1 MAEGF
6 PNIGNPARR
15 ALEHAGY
22 TGLEQLPGLSEK
34 ELLELHGVG
43 PKAVDI
49 LRVALAE
56 RGLSFKGTGDA
67 GKGTGGAG

>member
-1 MAEGF
+1 MTEGF
-6 PNIGNPARR
+6 PTISNPARR

-34 ELLELHGVG
+34 ELLRLHGVG

-49 LRVALAE
+49 LRAALAE
-56 RGLSFKGTGDA
+56 RGLAFREEA
-67 GKGTGGAG
+67 GGAG